1 MNKVRNDQHKPIMSD
16 KTTLMVTTL
25 WVTFTAIANLVRLFW
40 NIPVSIG
47 SLILPGWTG
56 ALFFLA
62 LGLLSAWSF
71 RALAGLY
78 PPPPTN
84 LSNL

>member
-1 MNKVRNDQHKPIMSD
+1 MNKKSPYHIMSD
-16 KTTLMVTTL
+16 KATLILITL
-25 WVTFTAIANLVRLFW
+25 LVTFAAIANLVRLFW

-47 SLILPGWTG
+47 SFILPGWTG
-56 ALFFLA
+56 AFFFLV

-71 RALAGLY
+71 RALGGLY
-78 PPPPTN
+78 PPPPKN